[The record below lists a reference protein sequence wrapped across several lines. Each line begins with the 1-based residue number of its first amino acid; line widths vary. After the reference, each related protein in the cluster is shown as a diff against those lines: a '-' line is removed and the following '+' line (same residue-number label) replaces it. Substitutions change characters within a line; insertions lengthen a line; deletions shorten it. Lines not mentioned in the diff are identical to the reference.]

1 MFLENA
7 TCHPKSIIDS
17 FSKIK
22 IIFLS
27 KNSTSRL
34 QPLDAGIIQNFK
46 VKYRKRL
53 VKYVLARINEY
64 SSATQIIKDVNILM
78 AIRWAQEAWKEVT
91 GTTIKNCFE
100 KCGIIKNDD
109 LMEIEEEDLEF
120 EALVQELCPD
130 VSATKYINFDAGIPA
145 SEPLIN
151 EHKIHWQQKSRE
163 DCINAVLNENNIAQE
178 ISDDDNY
185 DHEEV
190 DEIKDETRSFT
201 ESLKMLDKINKCS
214 FLGEESHKILSAV
227 TKKLENLQLQNK
239 KQKST
244 TSHFS

>member
-1 MFLENA
+1 MVI
-7 TCHPKSIIDS
+7 P
-17 FSKIK
+17 
-22 IIFLS
+22 
-27 KNSTSRL
+27 
-34 QPLDAGIIQNFK
+34 
-46 VKYRKRL
+46 
-53 VKYVLARINEY
+53 
-64 SSATQIIKDVNILM
+64 
-78 AIRWAQEAWKEVT
+78 WAQEAWKEVT

-178 ISDDDNY
+178 ISDDDN
-185 DHEEV
+185 DDDEEV
-190 DEIKDETRSFT
+190 DEIEDKTLSFT

-214 FLGEESHKILSAV
+214 FLDEESHKMLLAKVDNIIF
-227 TKKLENLQLQNK
+227 QLISIN
-239 KQKST
+239 
-244 TSHFS
+244 

>member
-1 MFLENA
+1 M
-7 TCHPKSIIDS
+7 
-17 FSKIK
+17 
-22 IIFLS
+22 
-27 KNSTSRL
+27 
-34 QPLDAGIIQNFK
+34 
-46 VKYRKRL
+46 KYRKRL

-120 EALVQELCPD
+120 EALVQELCPE
-130 VSATKYINFDAGIPA
+130 VSATEYVNFDVDIPA

-151 EHKIHWQQKSRE
+151 EHKIDWRQKSRE

-178 ISDDDNY
+178 ISDDDN
-185 DHEEV
+185 DDDEEV
-190 DEIKDETRSFT
+190 DEIEDETLSFT

-214 FLGEESHKILSAV
+214 FLDEESHKILSTV
-227 TKKLENLQLQNK
+227 TMKLENLQLQNK
-239 KQKST
+239 KKLFQST
-244 TSHFS
+244 KISMSLTFDFYFEVVAFDLLF